1 MKVPKARKLKSGNW
15 FIQLRLDGE
24 SVPVTAPTEKE
35 CTRIATL
42 VKAEHMAGK
51 RIVVR
56 SGDKTLTQAID
67 DFISARENTLSPSTI
82 RGYRI
87 IQRNRFKEL
96 MSMKLKDIT
105 GTVFQKAIDL
115 ESKSLSP
122 KTIKNSVGFICTV
135 IYQETDIKLK
145 VSTPQIV
152 PNEHPFLE
160 PEQIPIFLKA
170 IHGTKIELP
179 CLLGLWSLRASEIYA
194 LTYDKFDFDKK
205 LIRIEGAVVPNEHN
219 ELVTKNTN
227 KNDTSRRA
235 VPLADRVGELVKQA
249 PDKNKLIPISR
260 QNLYAA
266 INKLCKENNLPLI
279 GVHGLRHSFVSF
291 GFYLDM
297 PKDIIREIGGW
308 SNDGTME
315 KIYKHLSQSYRLTH
329 QNTMLERFN
338 LLTKSLTNL

>member
-24 SVPVTAPTEKE
+24 SVPITAPTEKE

-56 SGDKTLTQAID
+56 SGDKILTQAID

-96 MSMKLKDIT
+96 MNMKLKDIT

-205 LIRIEGAVVPNEHN
+205 LIRIEGAVVHGVDNK
-219 ELVTKNTN
+219 LIAKKTN
-227 KNDTSRRA
+227 KNITSRRMI
-235 VPLADRVGELVKQA
+235 PLADRIAELVQNS
-249 PDKNKLIPISR
+249 PDKENLMPIARNS
-260 QNLYAA
+260 LYRA
-266 INKLCKENNLPLI
+266 INKVCRENELPEI

-308 SNDGTME
+308 SNDTVME
-315 KIYKHLSQSYRLTH
+315 KIYKHLSQSYRLIH
-329 QNTMLERFN
+329 QNTMLDKFN
-338 LLTKSLTNL
+338 LLTKTLI